1 MQAILFDIGN
11 VLVWYHHSRTL
22 EAVALLYGVDPAR
35 VSALYAKISQAFGLG
50 EITPEQVR
58 ALLNEQFDAD
68 VSLEQFEQAFSA
80 GITRNEDA
88 LSYAAGLQVD
98 GELLIGAISNTNA
111 SHVAWLDVHIPELKQ
126 FELVIMSNEVG
137 LLKPNPDIFELA
149 LELLNLSAGQVLYI
163 DDSAE
168 NVATAHQLGMK
179 SFTHIDWEQTRAR
192 IADWRTTSSVAV
204 AG

>member
-11 VLVWYHHSRTL
+11 VLVWYNHSRTL
-22 EAVALLYGVDPAR
+22 EAVATLYGVDPAR
-35 VSALYAKISQAFGLG
+35 VSDLYTGISHAFGLG
-50 EITPEQVR
+50 EIMPEQVC
-58 ALLNEQFDAD
+58 ALLNEQFDAS

-88 LSYAAGLQVD
+88 LSYAAGLQVE
-98 GELLIGAISNTNA
+98 GELVIGAISNTNA
-111 SHVAWLDVHIPELKQ
+111 SHVAWLDAHIPELKQ

-163 DDSAE
+163 DDAAE
-168 NVATAHQLGMK
+168 NVATAHQLGME

-192 IADWRTTSSVAV
+192 IAEWRAASSVAV